1 MIPERIPNRLAR
13 VLNQTNPPP
22 MIPNRDHA
30 EVVVAEVVGAEE
42 IPNPAVT
49 PNLAVTLDQNPVT
62 LVQDHVTPVQD
73 HVAVAGVI
81 AKSQIRVQR
90 NTATTNFARSEITVT
105 ISMTKMMT
113 SDSVS
118 DSMRIL
124 IQAQASQKRMKQ
136 HREADDDVDDAVAAV
151 VDVPKQKH
159 PIGTMMIGQ
168 RRLARMTTR
177 WSVNRPSTMI
187 MKTTKKSK

>member
-1 MIPERIPNRLAR
+1 
-13 VLNQTNPPP
+13 

-62 LVQDHVTPVQD
+62 LVQDHVTPVQDHVTPVQD